1 MPRPLLTGCAAMA
14 IAVSAMTLSGLAV
27 HVSAATAAPAQPA
40 GAPPVS
46 LSITSVSPTYA
57 TPGGTVT
64 VSGTLTN
71 SSSRTMSGL
80 SIQLRSSGTPF
91 DSRSEL
97 QEYADGTFLA
107 DEPVAGAVT
116 TMKPLAG
123 RATVPWTI
131 SLPVN
136 DVSMSTFGVYPLA
149 AQAENSSLS
158 ALTVSRTFLPFWP
171 KNRSL
176 QPDKE
181 AIAWIW
187 PLIDQPRQGVCP
199 GLLND
204 GLTSSLAS
212 GGRLHDLLQV
222 GSRYS
227 GSAHLTWA
235 IDPALLANVNTMT
248 KPYATGKGGC
258 GSATKPASQ
267 NAGSWLAQV
276 KSATAGQ
283 PVFLTPY
290 ADADVAALTR
300 SHMTTD
306 LAQAFTQGRAVATS
320 LLGRNFTGS
329 GATGSTNLTGL
340 AWPADGIAN
349 RAVLKNLA
357 ANGISATVLDSSTMP
372 PSPQQDYTPSAQS
385 SASDGTGT
393 PMTVLLSDD
402 TITQI
407 IGTANAPSDSKATA
421 FAVEQRYLAET
432 AMIAAE
438 QPSIGR
444 SVVVAPPRRWDPPA
458 GLANELLSE
467 TVTAPWLHSVSLG
480 DLASVKDASG
490 KVTRQPPRA
499 HSKSQL
505 SRGLLG
511 EARHVEQQAALL
523 TSVEQNPSP
532 LLKNPAAAIES
543 SAWRGGGSAAKQ
555 GATLARQISAYLTQQ
570 SGKLTVFVVPR
581 VTLGGLKGTVPVSI
595 SNGLNY
601 AVNVKLQAD
610 PSGGITVRGPPHVVT
625 VPPGQ
630 QDIVKI
636 SVAATT
642 VGSTALRLRL
652 LTPQGAPFS
661 AAATVTIQATHY
673 GTLALVIMAAALGVL
688 VLTAVTRGLRRRGSG
703 RGGRGARRQDD
714 GEDGPG
720 GDAARPRDAEPEPQR
735 TGGPESQDAAGQP
748 DWPNEPEE
756 ADNVVADG
764 FTAEH
769 AGDGAGRQAGRRA
782 SDRADSQAT
791 GHNAAEGTDD
801 YAWAPGRADR
811 R

>member
-1 MPRPLLTGCAAMA
+1 MPRLLLTGCAAMT
-14 IAVSAMTLSGLAV
+14 IAVSAVALAGLTAQ
-27 HVSAATAAPAQPA
+27 VSAATAAGAQSA
-40 GAPPVS
+40 GAPAVS
-46 LSITSVSPTYA
+46 LTITSV
-57 TPGGTVT
+57 TPAFARPGSTVT
-64 VSGTLTN
+64 VSGTITN
-71 SSSRTMSGL
+71 SSNRAMSGL
-80 SIQLRSSGTPF
+80 SIQLRSSPTAF

-107 DEPVAGAVT
+107 DEPVSGAAAT
-116 TMKPLAG
+116 LKPLPA
-123 RATVPWTI
+123 RATASWSVP
-131 SLPVN
+131 LPVN
-136 DVSMSTFGVYPLA
+136 DVGMSSFGVYPLA
-149 AQAENSSLS
+149 AQAENSSLT

-171 KNRSL
+171 RNKSL
-176 QPDKE
+176 QPDTE

-199 GLLND
+199 GLLNN
-204 GLTSSLAS
+204 GLNSSLAS
-212 GGRLHDLLQV
+212 GGRLRDLLQV
-222 GSRYS
+222 GSQYS
-227 GSAHLTWA
+227 GIAHLTWA
-235 IDPALLANVNTMT
+235 IDPALLANVATMT
-248 KPYATGKGGC
+248 KPYAVGDGGC

-267 NAGSWLAQV
+267 AAESWLTQV
-276 KSATAGQ
+276 KAATAGQ

-300 SHMTTD
+300 SHMTAD
-306 LAQAFTQGRAVATS
+306 LADAFTQGRTVATS
-320 LLGRNFTGS
+320 LLSRNFAGA
-329 GATGSTNLTGL
+329 GATASTNLTGL

-349 RAVLKNLA
+349 RGVLKNLA
-357 ANGISATVLDSSTMP
+357 ANGISTVVLDSSTMP
-372 PSPQQDYTPSAQS
+372 PSPQQDYTPSAQAT
-385 SASDGTGT
+385 ASDGTGT

-407 IGTANAPSDSKATA
+407 IGTANSPSDSKATA

-444 SVVVAPPRRWDPPA
+444 SVVVAPPRHWDPPT

-467 TVTAPWLHSVSLG
+467 TVNAPWLRPVSLS

-511 EARHVEQQAALL
+511 QARHLEQQAGLL

-532 LLKNPAAAIES
+532 LLKNPAAAVES
-543 SAWRGGGSAAKQ
+543 SAWRGGGAAGQQ
-555 GATLARQISAYLTQQ
+555 GAALAQQISAYLSRQ

-601 AVNVKLQAD
+601 AVNVRLQAD
-610 PSGGITVRGPPHVVT
+610 PSSGMAVRGPPHVVT

-642 VGSTALRLRL
+642 VGSTVLRLRL
-652 LTPQGAPFS
+652 LTPHGVPFS

-673 GTLALVIMAAALGVL
+673 GTLALGIMAAALSVL
-688 VLTAVTRGLRRRGSG
+688 VLTVIARGIRRRG
-703 RGGRGARRQDD
+703 GGRGAKQQDGD
-714 GEDGPG
+714 GDGPG
-720 GDAARPRDAEPEPQR
+720 GGESREAEHEPHDSGEPGQWEA
-735 TGGPESQDAAGQP
+735 TGRP
-748 DWPNEPEE
+748 DWHNEPEE
-756 ADNVVADG
+756 ADNVVADS
-764 FTAEH
+764 FTP
-769 AGDGAGRQAGRRA
+769 
-782 SDRADSQAT
+782 
-791 GHNAAEGTDD
+791 GHDAAEGTDD